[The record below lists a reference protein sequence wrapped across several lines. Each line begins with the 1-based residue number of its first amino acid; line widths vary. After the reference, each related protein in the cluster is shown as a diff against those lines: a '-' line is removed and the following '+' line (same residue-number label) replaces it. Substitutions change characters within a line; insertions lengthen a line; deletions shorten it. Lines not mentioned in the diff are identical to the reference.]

1 MPSSEDIL
9 KLENISNH
17 YVVRREGFF
26 SGRGSVDVL
35 HGVSFEIR
43 RGETFGLVGES
54 GCGKSTLARAVAG
67 LVKFEGRIELDGE
80 KLTARRTKAQR
91 RKVQIVFQNPLGS
104 LNPTKR
110 IGWILEEPLRIH
122 GVGDRRSRFK
132 LAGEMLERVGLD
144 PGYRNRYPRE
154 LSGGQRQ
161 RVSIGCALMLQPRLL
176 IADEPVSALDV
187 SVQAQ
192 ILNLM
197 RDLRGRL
204 GLSYLFISHNLNVV
218 YYLCDRVAVMYLGR
232 IVELADVESLYRA
245 PLHPYTRML
254 LSAIPEIGAKPAESP
269 PIRGEADGTAPGG
282 CAFAPRC
289 PRACEKCRR
298 VPPELRPAADGHL
311 VRCHDPIYGKGDA

>member
-1 MPSSEDIL
+1 MIQFINVSKEYGNGIRALQDVNLIV
-9 KLENISNH
+9 ENGEFLFI
-17 YVVRREGFF
+17 V
-26 SGRGSVDVL
+26 
-35 HGVSFEIR
+35 GVS
-43 RGETFGLVGES
+43 GA
-54 GCGKSTLARAVAG
+54 GKSTLVRLLLKEIDPTEGAVIVDDVD
-67 LVKFEGRIELDGE
+67 LSQMK
-80 KLTARRTKAQR
+80 RREVPFYR
-91 RKVQIVFQNPLGS
+91 RNIGVVFQDFRLLPDKTVYENVAFAMEIIEAS
-104 LNPTKR
+104 RKEIR
-110 IGWILEEPLRIH
+110 RQVLEL
-122 GVGDRRSRFK
+122 
-132 LAGEMLERVGLD
+132 LAHVRLED
-144 PGYRNRYPRE
+144 PEIAAGKYPHQ